1 MSQKYGGGYSFLLAD
16 EDVDIAYIK
25 SKAIE
30 LFFPSQ
36 GKCYFDEDIN
46 ECEVQLT
53 DSTGNILKDRLI
65 LKNYLKENGL
75 YLSNMYFILYTTC
88 NNNGREGF
96 LIMVM

>member
-1 MSQKYGGGYSFLLAD
+1 MIVSQFGERYRFLLAD

-75 YLSNMYFILYTTC
+75 
-88 NNNGREGF
+88 
-96 LIMVM
+96 